1 MALSPRGSRRVPPRV
16 RVPGELSQPMLVSHL
31 AGEVL
36 RWEGAFRRVRPAPR
50 TPVSGPT
57 SESRTHRMW
66 LCGPGGQPA
75 VPVGCAGRCCPRVQ
89 RSKMEPPRC
98 PRRPGTRWG
107 RRGPLAALAGPSTV
121 LEPAS
126 RPGRRRCPG
135 PLGRRR
141 APGGC
146 ARRGRR
152 WPRAA
157 EQRAGAG
164 CPSRKPTSPPA
175 PSQGAPRARGPAG
188 PARTPAGRAAW
199 RGRAPAAR
207 TPGSRSPACAESFP
221 SPRRRPDPGWGPAP
235 GSGTSSPRR
244 LDLQGRR
251 TGIEVGALGP
261 RRCCARAA
269 RPTPQPSGSWG
280 ATRNPRD
287 RTAGSR
293 GRLGVARGA
302 AQAQPERRAHLL
314 RSPGFGGSRVDSVGA
329 EEERPGRSA
338 GRRVR
343 ARGPRCAGRRRGP
356 GRGARRQRGRGTHR
370 LVARTGGRCGLGGR
384 RQAGWRLGDGV
395 PSRSAGNPGA
405 AAAPPRC
412 PAPTRPGRAAP
423 SLPAPPPPGGVSAG
437 AGAAVPRDPGRP
449 GARREAT
456 ARPARG
462 TQRPVSAKAGDG
474 NRPGARWGRGGVPA
488 RGLG

>member
-244 LDLQGRR
+244 LDL
-251 TGIEVGALGP
+251 
-261 RRCCARAA
+261 
-269 RPTPQPSGSWG
+269 
-280 ATRNPRD
+280 
-287 RTAGSR
+287 
-293 GRLGVARGA
+293 
-302 AQAQPERRAHLL
+302 L

>member
-157 EQRAGAG
+157 EQRVIKAD
-164 CPSRKPTSPPA
+164 SDWPPWPHTVGSA
-175 PSQGAPRARGPAG
+175 PHPCS
-188 PARTPAGRAAW
+188 
-199 RGRAPAAR
+199 
-207 TPGSRSPACAESFP
+207 
-221 SPRRRPDPGWGPAP
+221 
-235 GSGTSSPRR
+235 
-244 LDLQGRR
+244 
-251 TGIEVGALGP
+251 LGLL
-261 RRCCARAA
+261 
-269 RPTPQPSGSWG
+269 PSG
-280 ATRNPRD
+280 A
-287 RTAGSR
+287 
-293 GRLGVARGA
+293 VA
-302 AQAQPERRAHLL
+302 
-314 RSPGFGGSRVDSVGA
+314 
-329 EEERPGRSA
+329 
-338 GRRVR
+338 
-343 ARGPRCAGRRRGP
+343 
-356 GRGARRQRGRGTHR
+356 
-370 LVARTGGRCGLGGR
+370 
-384 RQAGWRLGDGV
+384 
-395 PSRSAGNPGA
+395 
-405 AAAPPRC
+405 
-412 PAPTRPGRAAP
+412 
-423 SLPAPPPPGGVSAG
+423 
-437 AGAAVPRDPGRP
+437 P
-449 GARREAT
+449 GARPVPFRQQGHC
-456 ARPARG
+456 PG
-462 TQRPVSAKAGDG
+462 HSTQ
-474 NRPGARWGRGGVPA
+474 
-488 RGLG
+488 GLC